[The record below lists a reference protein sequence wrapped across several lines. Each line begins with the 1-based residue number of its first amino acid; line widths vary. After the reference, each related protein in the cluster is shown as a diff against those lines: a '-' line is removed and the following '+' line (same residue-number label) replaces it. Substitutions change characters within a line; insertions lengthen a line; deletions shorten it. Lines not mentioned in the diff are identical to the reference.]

1 MKKYY
6 LILAIIGF
14 LLPNYLVLLE
24 SVQTGNILL
33 YSNPLATMEG
43 MFANRISTIF
53 TIDLLFGVFVFF
65 IWTYQESKEESRR
78 ALIYIWMITLLF
90 GFACGLPLF
99 LYLRASSSSEKKPDN
114 RTD

>member
-24 SVQTGNILL
+24 SLQTGNILL
-33 YSNPLATMEG
+33 YANPQATLEG
-43 MFANRISTIF
+43 MFSNRISTIF

-65 IWTYQESKEESRR
+65 IWSYQEWRGKK
-78 ALIYIWMITLLF
+78 LQTLVFIWLITLLF

-99 LYLRASSSSEKKPDN
+99 LYHKAHRICKD
-114 RTD
+114 